1 MRISYLEI
9 SVSSTISRLFWI
21 GLLCSMIS
29 GLFVSCSSS
38 DDEDDKRKEDE
49 KETEANYDISFPQTG
64 TPAPIFSTQ
73 GGTDKVTFTATAD
86 WKVSVT
92 ETRSGSWCS
101 VEPLSGKAG
110 TVTLNV
116 TTQPNDTPDD
126 REAVIA
132 LLCGTKRVEF
142 KVTQKQQ
149 DALTTTTSTF
159 EVGENGGDI
168 EIVIKANITFECT
181 VDEAATSW
189 ITPVEPKVATRG
201 LVETKKQFAVAQNME
216 MTPRVGKIIVKSGE
230 LKEEITVTQAAA
242 KPVELSNNQEVDL
255 GLSVVWASWNVGASK
270 PEEVG
275 NFYAWGET
283 STKNAYYINSYTRG
297 NDYTGG
303 KEIHLDATH
312 DAATANWGNK
322 WRMPTEEEIMELKR
336 SEKLQ
341 LRKYTHNGVEGLL
354 YVSTNGKSIFFPY
367 TGWRDYSST
376 VQNKDHMGFWSNE
389 VDVDNTE
396 KAYSYYSDP
405 SNTIFDG
412 IGAILATT
420 SLRCNGL
427 TVRAVRRPDVQF
439 TDFKAENLTETSVDV
454 SYAVS
459 LDGTPSENI
468 TEIGFQLSTLS
479 DITYHSQKEVI
490 TVTIQDG
497 KISTKLQNL
506 VSATTY
512 FLRPFMKS
520 KKDGTYYGAVQQI
533 TTEGSLPTEQ
543 WVDLGLSVKWASY
556 NLGATAPTTKGDLF
570 GWAETVPRVNDNF
583 LVITQARYYS
593 HKEKIHI
600 IHSPNSSLSQ
610 EDVIIHF
617 SKYGEDGKYTLEAE
631 DDAASAIWGDGAR
644 IPTKKEW
651 QELMDN
657 TTWQQ
662 AVISGVKGW
671 RFNSKKNKNAIFLPA
686 VDYWTATVEEETTT
700 SYKQNSEEIIKIYYH
715 YADAYYWDDTE
726 GKFYGGGRNYQNYI
740 RPVKK

>member
-1 MRISYLEI
+1 MEI
-9 SVSSTISRLFWI
+9 FKYVRMTKLFFVW
-21 GLLCSMIS
+21 LLCSLVVA
-29 GLFVSCSSS
+29 GLIGCSSS
-38 DDEDDKRKEDE
+38 DDEDDKRNEDD
-49 KETEANYDISFPQTG
+49 KDTEVTYDINFPQSE

-92 ETRSGSWCS
+92 ETRTGSWCT

-110 TVTLNV
+110 NVTLNV

-132 LLCGTKRVEF
+132 LLCGSKRVEF
-142 KVTQKQQ
+142 KVTQKQK
-149 DALTTTTSTF
+149 DALTTTTSKF
-159 EVGENGGDI
+159 EVGENGGEI

-181 VDEAATSW
+181 VEEAASSW
-189 ITPVEPKVATRG
+189 ISEVKPKAATRG
-201 LVETKKQFAVAQNME
+201 LVEMKKQFAIAENME
-216 MTPRVGKIIVKSGE
+216 MKSREGKIIVKSGE
-230 LKEEITVTQAAA
+230 LKEEITITQAAA
-242 KPVELSNNQEVDL
+242 KAVEISNEQEVDL

-283 STKNAYYINSYTRG
+283 KTKDSYYANSYAL
-297 NDYTGG
+297 NNVYTDG

-354 YVSTNGKSIFFPY
+354 YVSTNGKSIFFPS

-389 VDVDNTE
+389 VDTDHTD

-405 SNTIFDG
+405 SNTNFDG
-412 IGAILATT
+412 IGTILATT

-439 TDFKAENLTETSVDV
+439 TDFKVENITENSADV
-454 SYAVS
+454 SYTVS
-459 LDGTPSENI
+459 LDGTPTDNI
-468 TEIGFQLSTLS
+468 TEVGFQFSTS
-479 DITYHSQKEVI
+479 SEITYNSQKELI
-490 TVTIQDG
+490 TVTIQNG

-506 VSATTY
+506 ASATTY

-520 KKDGTYYGAVQQI
+520 KKDGTYYGELKQV

-543 WVDLGLSVKWASY
+543 WIDLGLSVKWASY
-556 NLGATAPTTKGDLF
+556 NLGATSPTAKGDLF
-570 GWAETVPRVNDNF
+570 GWAEIKPRANDNF
-583 LVITQARYYS
+583 LDISQASYFS
-593 HKEKIHI
+593 HKEYINI
-600 IHSPNSSLSQ
+600 IHSPNSTLSQ
-610 EDVIIHF
+610 SDVIIHF

-631 DDAASAIWGDGAR
+631 DDAASVIWGDGAR
-644 IPTKKEW
+644 IPTQKEW
-651 QELMDN
+651 AELLKECNWQE
-657 TTWQQ
+657 

-671 RFNSKKNKNAIFLPA
+671 RFNSKKNNNSIFLPA
-686 VDYWTATVEEETTT
+686 VDYWTSTVKEETTT
-700 SYKQNSEEIIKIYYH
+700 SYKRNSEEILKIYYH
-715 YADAYYWDDTE
+715 YEDAYYWDDG
-726 GKFYGGGRNYQNYI
+726 GKFYGAGRNYQNYL
-740 RPVKK
+740 RPVRN